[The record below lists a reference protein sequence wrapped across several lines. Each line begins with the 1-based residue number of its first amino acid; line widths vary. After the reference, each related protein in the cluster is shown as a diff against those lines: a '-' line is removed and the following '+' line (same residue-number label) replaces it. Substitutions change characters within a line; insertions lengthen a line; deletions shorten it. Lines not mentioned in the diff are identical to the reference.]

1 MELTREERYS
11 RLHLLA
17 PSLISKEARALDL
30 AASLP
35 GSAWA
40 RHFWPHLFSRPFT
53 NYQNEYWDFID
64 TVEPDT
70 YYRPRVECEPRGVGK
85 STNAEASACKLIAT
99 KKRKMIGYVSLEETK
114 ATKHFES
121 IKAMMETE
129 RFVEAYPHCQ
139 PKVQKLRSSVQQWS
153 RDAIVTQS
161 GAMVVPIT
169 LLGSS
174 RGWKS
179 AEGVRFDVLFLDD
192 IDKIGQSPELIRK
205 LIELLKGEILAA
217 GSDKTLIVMPQNLI
231 HRDSICSQIL
241 DHRADILSDRIFC
254 GPYPLLEWYEAEKVD
269 IQDDESGAKQWIITD
284 GKAFDPAIDLGYA
297 TGLLN
302 LYGRATF
309 DRECQQEVF
318 KVDDEK
324 DFREWDEVY
333 HVITYSEF
341 KEYFEKFHVPVWNP
355 AKDHPQIPHNWNVGM
370 GLDWGTTI
378 GHPAVCAPFARP
390 NQLSPLN
397 DCFFAFTEVVLPKYP
412 LTVGE
417 EVPLVSPGRVS
428 GAIKQ
433 ALKEWNVSDGQVK
446 MQLMSH
452 EASAALNTMI
462 VDLPEELKSYFNK
475 WKPKR
480 GSGVPQIQ
488 NLLEIDRTKDHP
500 FRKGIKG
507 APRLFFIVPDDQG
520 KLIQLASGKYMVA
533 QPKDYQGFARARFE
547 IPNYSQFNTGSNKR
561 DDDYVDAALGIMNR
575 FGVSSAR
582 PSLEER
588 EEAKIA
594 EPFRLSV
601 IEREKENLSDEELS
615 QRYLTHQVKLNIPKA
630 IANQNKVKVNSRIS
644 RFKK

>member
-1 MELTREERYS
+1 MELTREQRYS
-11 RLHLLA
+11 RLALIA
-17 PSLISKEARALDL
+17 PGLVSKEAQALSL
-30 AASLP
+30 ANSLP
-35 GSAWA
+35 GSQWA
-40 RHFWPHLFSRPFT
+40 KHFWPHLFTRPFT
-53 NYQNEYWDFID
+53 GYQNEYWGFID
-64 TVEPDT
+64 EVEPDT

-139 PKVQKLRSSVQQWS
+139 PKVQKLRSAVQQWS

-254 GPYPLLEWYEAEKVD
+254 GPYPLLKWYDAEKLD
-269 IQDDESGAKQWIITD
+269 IENDDSGAKQWRITA
-284 GKAFDPAIDLGYA
+284 GEAFDPAIDLGYA

-324 DFREWDEVY
+324 DFREWDEVH

-341 KEYFEKFHVPVWNP
+341 KEYFERFYVPVWNE

-390 NQLSPLN
+390 NQLCPLN
-397 DCFFAFTEVVLPKYP
+397 DCFFAFTEIVLPKFP
-412 LTVGE
+412 MTVGE
-417 EVPLVSPGRVS
+417 DVPLVSPGRVS
-428 GAIKQ
+428 LAIKQ
-433 ALKEWNVSDGQVK
+433 GLKEWNVSDTQIK

-452 EASAALNTMI
+452 EASAALNTMV
-462 VDLPEELKSYFNK
+462 VDLPEELKTYFNK

-488 NLLEIDRTKDHP
+488 NLLEIDKTKDHP

-520 KLIQLASGKYMVA
+520 KLIPMSSGKYMVA
-533 QPKDYQGFARARFE
+533 QPTDSKGLARARFE
-547 IPNYSQFNTGSNKR
+547 IPNYSQFNTGSDKR

-575 FGVSSAR
+575 FGVASAK
-582 PSLEER
+582 PSMEER
-588 EEAKIA
+588 EEAKLA
-594 EPFRLSV
+594 EPFRLST
-601 IEREKENLSDEELS
+601 IEREKENLTDEELG
-615 QRYLTHQVKLNIPKA
+615 QRYLSHQVKLNIPKA
-630 IANQNKVKVNSRIS
+630 IANQNRTKLVGRIT